1 MWFKTRI
8 VLTWYFV
15 QKKKDLSQEQH
26 FAVYEQQSQHRNKQ
40 KKPSPSVFE
49 KVFRALKIL

>member
-15 QKKKDLSQEQH
+15 QKKKIYPQEQH